1 MPILMNVD
9 ELEPGMT
16 LAQDIY
22 NDITMLLPQGSPLT
36 PENINHLLT
45 KLPHIQVR
53 VEYPRLDKV
62 VDFQDVNSDHKVA
75 QEITSTAVRAIN
87 RVNAKLKSGLTLDDQ
102 QTMCFTRTINEVLDQ
117 LNRNPPSSALIKH
130 SDSCQYNMPEH
141 TGNVF
146 FLSLMIGFT
155 MRHFMRSERERL
167 SALKVIWQGADPRPL
182 AAAAMFHDIG
192 MAPIEHLV
200 SKQGDLT
207 EEEMESVKQHP
218 QKALEMLPETVQP
231 IVRQSIRMHHE
242 NMNGTGYPDGL
253 SGESINVHARIIRI
267 ADAYTAATAG
277 GPNRKA
283 KSPIEAFYEMVYGRY
298 RHFFD
303 PAIIKMFALVIQ
315 PIPIGA
321 RLKLLWGKT
330 ALVVRHN
337 RRNPFDPQVIIAFD
351 ERDKPLPENSLE
363 SPFYLHER
371 PNIKLL
377 EFGDEDI
384 SYLNNL
390 PGAGSAKLP
399 AEAETNPGNECFSLL
414 YP

>member
-16 LAQDIY
+16 LAQ
-22 NDITMLLPQGSPLT
+22 NVHNGITVLLPHGSALT

-53 VEYPRLDKV
+53 IEYPPLDEV
-62 VDFQDVNSDHKVA
+62 IDFQDDNSDHRIA

-87 RVNAKLKSGLTLDDQ
+87 RVSAKLKSGLTLDAQ
-102 QTMCFTRTINEVLDQ
+102 QTMDFTRTINEVLDR

-130 SDSCQYNMPEH
+130 SGSCQYNLPEH

-146 FLSLMIGFT
+146 FLSLMIGST
-155 MRHFMRSERERL
+155 MRFFMRSERERL
-167 SALKVIWQGADPRPL
+167 SALKVIWKGADPKPL
-182 AAAAMFHDIG
+182 AAAAMFHDFG

-200 SKQGDLT
+200 SKKGDLT
-207 EEEMESVKQHP
+207 EGEMELVKQHP
-218 QKALEMLPETVQP
+218 QKAVDMLPETVQP

-253 SGESINVHARIIRI
+253 SAESINVHARIIRI

-321 RLKLLWGKT
+321 KLKLLWGKT
-330 ALVVRHN
+330 AVVVKHN

-351 ERDKPLPENSLE
+351 EKDMPLPASSLE
-363 SPFYLHER
+363 SPFYLRER
-371 PNIKLL
+371 PDIKLL
-377 EFGDEDI
+377 AFGAEDI
-384 SYLNNL
+384 TYLNNL
-390 PGAGSAKLP
+390 PCGDSADEPDDIETHP
-399 AEAETNPGNECFSLL
+399 ANECFSLL